1 MTELELAKCELNMA
15 KAHIKFLNDKIKR
28 RDFIIE
34 ELKQKL
40 RELKCANQLCI
51 KKYTEQKNLQSKKP
65 KNLRKNLANLK
76 AHICVRYAD
85 IIT

>member
-1 MTELELAKCELNMA
+1 MTELELTKWELNTA

-40 RELKCANQLCI
+40 RELKCANQLNR
-51 KKYTEQKNLQSKKP
+51 E
-65 KNLRKNLANLK
+65 
-76 AHICVRYAD
+76 
-85 IIT
+85 

>member
-1 MTELELAKCELNMA
+1 MA

-40 RELKCANQLCI
+40 RELKCANQLN
-51 KKYTEQKNLQSKKP
+51 KG
-65 KNLRKNLANLK
+65 
-76 AHICVRYAD
+76 
-85 IIT
+85 